1 MTDFQKILDSFSIR
15 DSLNPKVWDNPNDPK
30 EAKLKSKIQKGLIK
44 IAEEF
49 VDYLGDDVFVEDIIL
64 TGSLA
69 NYNWSEFSDFDLHV
83 IIDFSDYGKQ
93 KDLYKELFDL
103 KKAVFND
110 KHDIKVVNY
119 DVELYAQDVSESH
132 FSTGTYSIM
141 NEKWETVPQ
150 KKKTQ
155 IDKNLLKK
163 KIDSWTKK
171 IDLAIESDGR
181 EMLEKI
187 KTKLKDYRK
196 SGLEKEGEYAY
207 ENLVFKFLRR
217 SGHVE
222 KLFDNLNKSID
233 KELSVERQI
242 NEEIEKDPLDIIKSS
257 KFLSSLMNY
266 VDDQINL
273 EYKLSE
279 EKESEIVKLIQEG
292 LQLLGF
298 HLPKWG
304 IDGIFGT
311 ETKQATMDFQ
321 RDIGLTPT
329 GSFGLKDL
337 KYLIGTLVLKK
348 FKDSD
353 LSKIK
358 YEKENSGLF
367 TYLDLDTEDGYK
379 KYKEIC
385 QNFISGRNP
394 SAGVTGEMM
403 ADCARE
409 NFSKGYVPPELA
421 LAQLAAEGGLSFDSN
436 AKPIRTNNPF
446 NVKNT
451 PTTTTYVP
459 TKKEGVCR
467 YYDLMTRKYLVG
479 GKKADDLLDNFV
491 NINGHRYAGET
502 GYESAIKS
510 IVTKIANKIS

>member
-1 MTDFQKILDSFSIR
+1 
-15 DSLNPKVWDNPNDPK
+15 
-30 EAKLKSKIQKGLIK
+30 
-44 IAEEF
+44 
-49 VDYLGDDVFVEDIIL
+49 
-64 TGSLA
+64 
-69 NYNWSEFSDFDLHV
+69 
-83 IIDFSDYGKQ
+83 
-93 KDLYKELFDL
+93 
-103 KKAVFND
+103 
-110 KHDIKVVNY
+110 
-119 DVELYAQDVSESH
+119 LYAQDVSESH

-279 EKESEIVKLIQEG
+279 EKESEIVKLI
-292 LQLLGF
+292 
-298 HLPKWG
+298 
-304 IDGIFGT
+304 
-311 ETKQATMDFQ
+311 QATMDFQ